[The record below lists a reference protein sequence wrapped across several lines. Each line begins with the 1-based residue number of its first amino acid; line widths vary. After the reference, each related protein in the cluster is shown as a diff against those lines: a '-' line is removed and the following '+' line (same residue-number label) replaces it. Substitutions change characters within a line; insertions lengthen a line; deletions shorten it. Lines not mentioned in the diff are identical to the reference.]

1 LIFPTLRLWRRSDAS
16 TGDNLGLSGKEKL
29 RFPLPLPPRIAI
41 VRVSNEINPRFC
53 IDRGMR
59 EFEAGNIQGLHSY
72 APDALVL
79 PLSEVLSLADQKLR
93 GLLDLPSLKTAIIA
107 LSSLEDAPLAS
118 HHRDMLWKAFQLPVF
133 EQLRG
138 WDGAV
143 IARECE
149 VHDGLHFDQAVM
161 MPEIDGE
168 ELIVMGIPTGLSAE
182 IVRGHC
188 DCGAETPRVRYL
200 NQEKAR
206 VAAA

>member
-1 LIFPTLRLWRRSDAS
+1 
-16 TGDNLGLSGKEKL
+16 
-29 RFPLPLPPRIAI
+29 
-41 VRVSNEINPRFC
+41 
-53 IDRGMR
+53 MR
-59 EFEAGNIQGLHSY
+59 EFEAGNVQELHRY

-79 PLSEVLSLADQKLR
+79 PLSEALSLADQRMR
-93 GLLDLPSLKTAIIA
+93 GLLDLPSLRVALIV
-107 LSSLEDAPLAS
+107 LSSLEGPLAS

-133 EQLRG
+133 EQLSG
-138 WDGAV
+138 WDGSV

-149 VHDGLHFDQAVM
+149 VHDGLHFEQAVM
-161 MPEIDGE
+161 MPEIDGK

-182 IVRGHC
+182 IVHGHC